1 MWAAQDQGS
10 IILLRSFL
18 SIQVESGSL
27 HVYLADFGLTRVIV
41 ETKIVGTATCQQGT
55 PGFQP
60 PEQLTAKGFDTRA
73 DVYAFAGVL
82 VELFGEKTLWEGL
95 LPFQIICKVV
105 TSSEV
110 PPYSH
115 IDPRLQALVQQCFKP
130 HKERVD
136 MVYTLRVLLAI
147 IQK

>member
-1 MWAAQDQGS
+1 M
-10 IILLRSFL
+10 
-18 SIQVESGSL
+18 QVESGSL

-41 ETKIVGTATCQQGT
+41 ETKIVGTVTCQQGT

-60 PEQLTAKGFDTRA
+60 PEQLTAKGFDTSA

-82 VELFGEKTLWEGL
+82 VELFGEKPLWEGL

-110 PPYSH
+110 PPYNH
-115 IDPRLQALVQQCFKP
+115 IDHHLHALVQQCFKP
-130 HKERVD
+130 HKERVN
-136 MVYTLRVLLAI
+136 MAYALRVLLAMV
-147 IQK
+147 QK